1 MGYEL
6 DVKKEKGRFIIDKI
20 LGLLQPETVDVDKFD
35 FHCCLRPVCGDD
47 VPIIGQTRVII
58 WIMRFSR

>member
-20 LGLLQPETVDVDKFD
+20 LGLLQPGTVDVDKFD
-35 FHCCLRPVCGDD
+35 CVVMGIRTVMLLFEMVSNNIPAL
-47 VPIIGQTRVII
+47 
-58 WIMRFSR
+58 